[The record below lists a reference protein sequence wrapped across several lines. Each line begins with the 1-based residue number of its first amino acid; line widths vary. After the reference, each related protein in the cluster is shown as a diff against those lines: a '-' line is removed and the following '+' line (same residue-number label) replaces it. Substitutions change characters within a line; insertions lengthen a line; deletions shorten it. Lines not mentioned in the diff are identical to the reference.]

1 MVLFRWFDHRWGE
14 DTWRFPWPSRWGIT
28 YTFHIGEAGVFHK
41 SASKRVKFGMV
52 LLMVQKSCNLIC
64 RFIPWSTTGF
74 GTIPGG
80 GSPDFWT
87 INSINGGS
95 PGTTGVSWPPPMT
108 PQWLPLWNCHLA
120 VSIYSPWNWL
130 STKKMNDWN
139 TFFRFHVS
147 FRECT
152 FINSEVYTNSWGTLV
167 NQQVW
172 KLGSAGGFKATWRER
187 TTRWGEATDILVH
200 QSVGNSQN
208 EDIC

>member
-1 MVLFRWFDHRWGE
+1 MAPSHDSTMTTPLELPFGSFD
-14 DTWRFPWPSRWGIT
+14 
-28 YTFHIGEAGVFHK
+28 
-41 SASKRVKFGMV
+41 
-52 LLMVQKSCNLIC
+52 LLSLKL
-64 RFIPWSTTGF
+64 TE
-74 GTIPGG
+74 
-80 GSPDFWT
+80 
-87 INSINGGS
+87 
-95 PGTTGVSWPPPMT
+95 
-108 PQWLPLWNCHLA
+108 HE
-120 VSIYSPWNWL
+120 
-130 STKKMNDWN
+130 KMNDWN